1 MSKLKYTKIFVT
13 VFIAVAVIAVAG
25 LTLSILI
32 SEKVFSTKLKYKAKF
47 SDATGLKGNVPV
59 IYKGFKIGYINDIEL
74 AADNNVYADLL
85 IYEEYEKLMND
96 NCILY
101 KSTNPITS
109 VTNILFLTGTRK
121 GNVLKQGALI
131 PGFDTY
137 EGKVLQRQHSIP
149 FQGDAIGSL
158 MFKVESILDELSPQM
173 SDSAGASIM
182 DSFAALDTTFK
193 RINSIVTNVDETMV
207 MVKDGLKSSKGGV
220 FGGLAKVDD
229 LMTELTATTKNAR
242 TLMVTIDETLVNYK
256 KPDSLAIKM
265 IDPTGE
271 NFLKPVQKSLASVNE
286 LLPEINRLLVYT
298 NDQTTNISLIQ
309 EKIKKVL
316 DDFEVTLEILNRNPL
331 INFNTDVGKKKVEQG
346 KKRPR

>member
-1 MSKLKYTKIFVT
+1 MSKLKYTKLLVT
-13 VFIAVAVIAVAG
+13 VFIAVAVLAVAG
-25 LTLSILI
+25 LTMSILI
-32 SEKVFSTKLKYKAKF
+32 SEKVFSTKLGYKAKF

-59 IYKGFKIGYINDIEL
+59 IFKGFKIGYMNKFEL
-74 AADNNVYADLL
+74 GPDNNIYADLK
-85 IYEEYEKLMND
+85 IYEEYEKLIQD
-96 NCILY
+96 NCILF

-109 VTNILFLTGTRK
+109 VTNILFLTGNRK
-121 GNVLKQGALI
+121 GNLLKQGALI

-137 EGKVLQRQHSIP
+137 EGKQLQRLHAIQ

-158 MFKVESILDELSPQM
+158 MFKVETILDELSPQM
-173 SDSAGASIM
+173 SDSAGTTLMASFK
-182 DSFAALDTTFK
+182 SLDTTFK
-193 RINSIVTNVDETMV
+193 RINSIVTNVDETMI
-207 MVKDGLKSSKGGV
+207 MVKDGLKTSKGSV

-229 LMTELTATTKNAR
+229 LMSELLVTTKNAR
-242 TLMVTIDETLVNYK
+242 ALMTNIDETLTNYK
-256 KPDSLAIKM
+256 RPDSLAIKM

-286 LLPEINRLLVYT
+286 LLPEINKLLVYS

-316 DDFEVTLEILNRNPL
+316 DDFQVTLEILNRNPL
-331 INFNTDVGKKKVEQG
+331 INFSTDIGKKKVEQG